1 MNVRVHLPETEEG
14 MEKLLDRLAKFK
26 ADWIINEINKLPY
39 SYEIKLEVLE
49 EIKKRL
55 KEGGEVWNFTFGFC
69 FGQAG
74 YGGYRF
80 LGP

>member
-14 MEKLLDRLAKFK
+14 MEKLLDRLAEFK

-55 KEGGEVWNFTFGFC
+55 KEGGEV
-69 FGQAG
+69 
-74 YGGYRF
+74 
-80 LGP
+80 